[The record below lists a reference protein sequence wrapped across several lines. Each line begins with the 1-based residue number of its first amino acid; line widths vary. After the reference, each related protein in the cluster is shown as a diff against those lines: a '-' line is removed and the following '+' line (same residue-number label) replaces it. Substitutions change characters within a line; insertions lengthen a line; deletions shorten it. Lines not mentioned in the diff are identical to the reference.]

1 MFEELQFDT
10 LTAFS
15 VCYWQFYQSNNE
27 LGHVFSYSSVD
38 HGDNAILIGRIDR
51 HLNIYLGRNERF
63 TDPEGNV
70 FY

>member
-1 MFEELQFDT
+1 MFKELQFDT

-27 LGHVFSYSSVD
+27 VGHVFSYSSVD
-38 HGDNAILIGRIDR
+38 HGDNAIVIGRLGR
-51 HLNIYLGRNERF
+51 HLNIDLGRNGRL